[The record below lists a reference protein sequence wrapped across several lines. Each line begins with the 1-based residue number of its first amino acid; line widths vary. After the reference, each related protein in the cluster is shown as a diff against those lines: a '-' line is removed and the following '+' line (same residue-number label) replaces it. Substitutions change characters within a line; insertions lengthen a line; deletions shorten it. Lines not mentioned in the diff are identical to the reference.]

1 MEAGLHSHFRSKMKN
16 DVKILLAEDDVN
28 LGFVI
33 RDNLEQHGFTVDLCK
48 NGQEAYSHFLE
59 NKYQVCIL
67 DVMMPKMDGFE
78 LATQI
83 REQNTGIPIL
93 FLTAKTLKEDR
104 LRGFMVGG
112 DDYITKPFSIEEL
125 ICRINVFLK
134 RTGAALTNIVQ
145 KIPLGNSTFDHGNL
159 MIISGGEEIKLTQM
173 EADILLY
180 LHEKKGDILKRT
192 EILNRIWGD
201 DDYFNG
207 RSLDVFISRL
217 RKLLAAEPKVSIMN
231 IHGVGFKLKITN

>member
-1 MEAGLHSHFRSKMKN
+1 MKN

-33 RDNLEQHGFTVDLCK
+33 RDNLEQHGFAVDLCK
-48 NGQEAYSHFLE
+48 NGQDGLHHFLE
-59 NKYQVCIL
+59 NEYQVCIL

-78 LATQI
+78 LATKI
-83 REQNTGIPIL
+83 RGQNSGIPIL

-134 RTGAALTNIVQ
+134 RSGATLTNIVQ
-145 KIPLGNSTFDHGNL
+145 KIPLGNSTFDHANL
-159 MIISGGEEIKLTQM
+159 LLISGDKEIKLTQM
-173 EADILLY
+173 EADILLFLY
-180 LHEKKGDILKRT
+180 EKKGDIMKRT
-192 EILNRIWGD
+192 EILNRIWGN

-217 RKLLAAEPKVSIMN
+217 RKLLIAEPKVSIIN
-231 IHGVGFKLKITN
+231 VHGVGFKLKISN

>member
-1 MEAGLHSHFRSKMKN
+1 MKN

-33 RDNLEQHGFTVDLCK
+33 RDNLEQRGFIVDLCK
-48 NGQEAYSHFLE
+48 NGQEAYSHFIE
-59 NKYQVCIL
+59 NQYQVCIL
-67 DVMMPKMDGFE
+67 DIMMPKMDGFE
-78 LATQI
+78 LAAKI
-83 REQNTGIPIL
+83 RGQNTGIPLL

-134 RTGAALTNIVQ
+134 RSGTALSNHVQ
-145 KIPLGNSTFDHGNL
+145 KIEFGKCIFDYDNL
-159 MIISGGEEIKLTQM
+159 MIISGEQEIKLTQM
-173 EADILLY
+173 EADILLFLY
-180 LHEKKGDILKRT
+180 ERKGEIVKRT
-192 EILNRIWGD
+192 EILNRVWGD

-217 RKLLAAEPKVSIMN
+217 RKLLAVEPQVN
-231 IHGVGFKLKITN
+231 IVNVHGVGFKLKVAR